1 MRAIFLLIVLGA
13 AGYLGYNFYVDKQSG
28 DSAGG
33 ESAFPEMAE
42 VATTTPGAVP
52 TNPAVAPVAYK
63 SRIEL
68 PQITAPG
75 EKRVA
80 PPGVFYMLDR
90 VSVETRDGV
99 VAVVPGDK
107 VKLLQ
112 RKPNRLKLTT
122 GTFDFEAP
130 LDKVTN
136 DIDIALEA
144 ERKEAMRLAQRR

>member
-1 MRAIFLLIVLGA
+1 
-13 AGYLGYNFYVDKQSG
+13 
-28 DSAGG
+28 
-33 ESAFPEMAE
+33 
-42 VATTTPGAVP
+42 
-52 TNPAVAPVAYK
+52 VAYK

-122 GTFDFEAP
+122 GTFDS
-130 LDKVTN
+130 
-136 DIDIALEA
+136 
-144 ERKEAMRLAQRR
+144 RRHSTR